1 MATNPTRPHSY
12 FRKENKDAI
21 ARAADN
27 IVGRRP
33 TDGGQVPFARLPP
46 ECNTRL
52 RIIKISTGKWAIY
65 LKRSERGL
73 LYEGDNGECCKIQEA
88 GVCRVRQVREPGDPK
103 LWNQSKPSQA
113 SALRVPFGLTDRR
126 VETVQVFPS
135 CNQRLWTECEATSEE
150 VRGRPWPKPG

>member
-52 RIIKISTGKWAIY
+52 RIIKFSTGKWAIY
-65 LKRSERGL
+65 LKRSERDYYTRATMGS
-73 LYEGDNGECCKIQEA
+73 
-88 GVCRVRQVREPGDPK
+88 VVRFKRPESVEFAKYVSLETQNYGTKVNRAK
-103 LWNQSKPSQA
+103 QA
-113 SALRVPFGLTDRR
+113 R
-126 VETVQVFPS
+126 
-135 CNQRLWTECEATSEE
+135 
-150 VRGRPWPKPG
+150 